1 MLNKL
6 AEFAL
11 TQRLLTLLFTLMLIA
26 AGVQAWIQIPIDAFP
41 DVSTTQVK
49 LILKAPG
56 MTPEEVEAR
65 IVAPIETEMLGIPKQ
80 RLLRSV
86 AKYALTDITIDF
98 EDGTDIYWA
107 RQQVAERLAA
117 AMGDL
122 PAGVS
127 GGMAPITTPLSEM
140 FMFTVDGP
148 LPLDER
154 RAVLDWVI
162 RPQLRTLAGVA
173 DVNALGGF
181 VRSFEVAPDNAAM
194 SSRGVTLA
202 ELMTSLESNLKN
214 DGAGRLAEGDEVWVV
229 RIEGAVK
236 SLDDLAAIVVKKVGG
251 VPVRVADVA
260 QVRLS
265 SLTRYGG
272 VTQDGKGEAVE
283 GLVLGLKG
291 ANAQQVVALVKKR
304 LKEIAPLLP
313 KGVSVNA
320 FYDRSSLVERAV
332 GTVTRALMEATVLV
346 LALLFL
352 FLGNVRAALTVA
364 VVLPLSALA
373 AFWLMRRFGLSAN
386 LMSLGGLAIA
396 IGLLVD
402 AAVVVVENIVTRLA
416 LHPSPAVEGARPP
429 KLHEV
434 YRAVREVS
442 GPTTAGV
449 LIILIVFLPLL
460 SLEGLEGKLFIPVAL
475 TIVFALGAALLLSLT
490 VVPAL
495 GALLIKEGAHGEPW
509 LMRQLDRAYR
519 PLLDWAL
526 GHFRLV
532 MIGAVALLL
541 AAAAIYPFIGK
552 SFMPT
557 LDEGDL
563 LVQLEKLPSISL
575 EASLAID
582 IRVQQALLARVPEV
596 KGVVARAGS
605 DELGLDPMGLNQTDS
620 FLVLKPKETWRKPDK
635 EWLME
640 EIRKVMADFPG
651 VTFGFTQPIDMRV
664 SEMLTGSRGDLAVK
678 VFGTDL
684 TTLNLL
690 AGEIETLLKAIPGA
704 QDVFS
709 VKNDGVQY
717 FRVEID
723 RLALGRYGL
732 TVDEVS
738 DFLKAHLE
746 GVKLGVVQEGARRT
760 PLVVRAGENVRAS
773 PALFE
778 RLRIPTGDG
787 LAIPLNEVAHL
798 IRADGGGEPGKWRAL
813 CGHSKQCRRTRSGQ
827 LCRGRQAWRRRQ
839 GQAAAGLPRG
849 LRRPVREPAARG
861 DASGSG
867 GAGGVGADF
876 SAAVR
881 HLPQSAPGRAD
892 HGQRAVRPGRRRHGA
907 GRHRRISVGAGF
919 GRLYRLARHCG
930 VERRRAG
937 VLLQPVARRRTRR
950 HQRGARR
957 LVAQAASGDDDR
969 QHHRLRPAA
978 AAHRQRAGFG
988 NPETAGHRG
997 DGRPVHFHRADP
1009 VGAAGAVSTFHI
1021 ARKSMSLV
1029 QLTLVAPA
1037 SLEETLAEYLL
1048 AHPEWGGAFTLL
1060 HAEGR
1065 GSREHTLTPQEQV
1078 RGRVTRTQ
1086 FQVVLE
1092 ADAAGRLLAELKRAF
1107 PKRDVAWWIT
1117 PVMDFGRLA

>member
-509 LMRQLDRAYR
+509 LMRQLDRGYR

-526 GHFRLV
+526 CHFRLV

-582 IRVQQALLARVPEV
+582 TRVQQALLARVPEV

-620 FLVLKPKETWRKPDK
+620 FLVLKPKEAWRKPDK

-798 IRADGGGEPGKWRAL
+798 IRADGPVAVNRENGARYVVIQSNVAGRDLVSFVEDVKRGVAAKVKLPPGYRVVYGGQFENQQRAAMRL
-813 CGHSKQCRRTRSGQ
+813 AVVVPVALGLIFLLLFATFRS
-827 LCRGRQAWRRRQ
+827 LRQAALIMANAPFALVGGVMALGVTGEYLSVPASVGFIALLGIAVLNGVVLVSYFNQ
-839 GQAAAGLPRG
+839 LHNEGLDATSV
-849 LRRPVREPAARG
+849 VRE
-861 DASGSG
+861 GSL
-867 GAGGVGADF
+867 
-876 SAAVR
+876 R
-881 HLPQSAPGRAD
+881 
-892 HGQRAVRPGRRRHGA
+892 
-907 GRHRRISVGAGF
+907 
-919 GRLYRLARHCG
+919 
-930 VERRRAG
+930 
-937 VLLQPVARRRTRR
+937 
-950 HQRGARR
+950 
-957 LVAQAASGDDDR
+957 
-969 QHHRLRPAA
+969 RLRPVMMTASITA
-978 AAHRQRAGFG
+978 FG
-988 NPETAGHRG
+988 LLPLLTASGPG
-997 DGRPVHFHRADP
+997 SEIQKPLAIVVMGGLFT
-1009 VGAAGAVSTFHI
+1009 ST
-1021 ARKSMSLV
+1021 V
-1029 QLTLVAPA
+1029 LTLLVLPV
-1037 SLEETLAEYLL
+1037 LYRRFIL
-1048 AHPEWGGAFTLL
+1048 
-1060 HAEGR
+1060 
-1065 GSREHTLTPQEQV
+1065 REK
-1078 RGRVTRTQ
+1078 
-1086 FQVVLE
+1086 
-1092 ADAAGRLLAELKRAF
+1092 A
-1107 PKRDVAWWIT
+1107 
-1117 PVMDFGRLA
+1117 